1 MVLATQHFP
10 LLASFPGLRPPNSD
24 FVVLMAIGLM
34 AASIRVGWRRRLV
47 LTGVTLCATFG
58 LQTLAAVAT
67 ISLESAQEMERSQ
80 RILVLLPV
88 EFQLVNQAK
97 LTLYHAQLAV
107 IFLLFLLTSPWMRE
121 LDVGGRLER
130 RRGRRGAVGL
140 AVLVALAVSWIAWGR
155 WRETDAR
162 HVAAH
167 AKIGHLFWVK
177 RDDRIAEEQYRL
189 AIQGST
195 VDPEVYFNVAGLAAL
210 RGHPEEAT
218 RLLRRCAELGTGP
231 VWRARV
237 ARAFERIATRQ
248 AATSNSLPPR
258 RVGFER

>member
-10 LLASFPGLRPPNSD
+10 LLASFPGLQPPNSD
-24 FVVLMAIGLM
+24 FVVLLAIGLM
-34 AASIRVGWRRRLV
+34 AVSIRVGWRRRLV
-47 LTGVTLCATFG
+47 VTGVALCATFG

-107 IFLLFLLTSPWMRE
+107 IFALFLLTSPWMRE
-121 LDVGGRLER
+121 LDVGGRVER
-130 RRGRRGAVGL
+130 RRGRRGAIGL

-189 AIQGST
+189 AIQGGT
-195 VDPEVYFNVAGLAAL
+195 VDPEVYFNVAGLAAQ